1 MNVLIV
7 GLGSIA
13 KKHIAAV
20 RNCVDHVKFY
30 ALRSSDS
37 ATPYEDI
44 RNVGSLAELN
54 TIKIEFA
61 IVSNPTS
68 LHVITI
74 KQLLSLN
81 CPLFIEKPLA
91 DSLNVDNI
99 IAEVQEKGII
109 TYVGCNLR
117 FLDSIK
123 FVKEQLNQGTKRLN
137 EVNIYCGSYLPEWRP
152 GDFKNYYST
161 KPELGGGV
169 HLDLI
174 HELDYV
180 YWLFGI
186 PANVSRIFTKN
197 SSIGV
202 EVYDYANFTLVY
214 ESFSASVILNYYR
227 KDTKRT
233 FELVFSDETWEVDLV
248 QNSVV
253 SGGRILYQSGQT
265 IAETYYGQMSY
276 FIENVKK
283 DKPSFN
289 SIEDSYNVLKICLS
303 H

>member
-30 ALRSSDS
+30 ALRSTVS
-37 ATPYEDI
+37 AAGYEDI
-44 RNVGSLAELN
+44 MNVSSLAELN
-54 TIKIEFA
+54 TIQIDFA

-68 LHVITI
+68 QHVITI
-74 KQLLSLN
+74 RQLLSLC

-99 IAEVQEKGII
+99 LSEVKEKGTI
-109 TYVGCNLR
+109 TYVACNLR

-123 FVKEQLNQGTKRLN
+123 YIKEQLNQGTKRLN
-137 EVNIYCGSYLPEWRP
+137 EANIYCGSYLPDWRP
-152 GDFKNYYST
+152 GDFRNYYST

-174 HELDYV
+174 HEIDYM

-186 PANVSRIFTKN
+186 PANVSKTLTKN
-197 SSIGV
+197 SSIDV
-202 EVYDYANFTLVY
+202 DVYDYANYTLVY
-214 ESFSASVILNYYR
+214 ENFAASVILNYYR
-227 KDTKRT
+227 RDPKRT
-233 FELVFSDETWEVDLV
+233 LELVFNDETWEVDLR

-253 SGGRILYQSGQT
+253 SGGRILFQSGQT
-265 IAETYYGQMSY
+265 IAETYYDQMSY
-276 FIENVKK
+276 FIDNVKK
-283 DKPSFN
+283 GKPSFN
-289 SIEDSYNVLKICLS
+289 SIEDSYNVLKICLG
-303 H
+303 